1 MFPRRL
7 FFVRGLKLLLICLL
21 VITLSYNL
29 WIDKLPFNFLNST
42 KEIYPQLKMNKL
54 ESDNKP
60 VYKDHYGS
68 SATVKIQILAYKRG
82 GSSFI
87 GEIFNRNPEAWYFFE
102 PLGFYMSPILP
113 ANIRFSW
120 KETESMKYGFLNPKF
135 KLYSRYLT
143 KILNCSFDDSLLK
156 YYLAAAE
163 SKNPEHFN
171 PKLFVSKSNA
181 LKISLLSGAVTSS
194 QLRERCLEK
203 KITVAKTIRMIHA
216 NALKR
221 YLSEEVWVLHLVR
234 DPRAIALSRKLH
246 YYSASLCREVA
257 DNLRIS
263 FEMEVNGYKWM
274 TIRYEDFAYR
284 PLENSQILYQKLGLK
299 LPMNV
304 TDWIVK
310 NTQAQHNFNF
320 SHHGLSLSTSR
331 DSVAAAEHWISDIPL
346 HLARQYDKDKECQ
359 FIYHSLGYKNYSD
372 TVKLHQPNKNTG
384 T

>member
-1 MFPRRL
+1 
-7 FFVRGLKLLLICLL
+7 
-21 VITLSYNL
+21 
-29 WIDKLPFNFLNST
+29 
-42 KEIYPQLKMNKL
+42 
-54 ESDNKP
+54 
-60 VYKDHYGS
+60 
-68 SATVKIQILAYKRG
+68 
-82 GSSFI
+82 
-87 GEIFNRNPEAWYFFE
+87 
-102 PLGFYMSPILP
+102 
-113 ANIRFSW
+113 
-120 KETESMKYGFLNPKF
+120 
-135 KLYSRYLT
+135 
-143 KILNCSFDDSLLK
+143 
-156 YYLAAAE
+156 
-163 SKNPEHFN
+163 
-171 PKLFVSKSNA
+171 
-181 LKISLLSGAVTSS
+181 
-194 QLRERCLEK
+194 
-203 KITVAKTIRMIHA
+203 MIHA

>member
-1 MFPRRL
+1 MFPRRR

-156 YYLAAAE
+156 YYLAAAG
-163 SKNPEHFN
+163 KVDVA
-171 PKLFVSKSNA
+171 LVSFCY
-181 LKISLLSGAVTSS
+181 KII
-194 QLRERCLEK
+194 QFLE
-203 KITVAKTIRMIHA
+203 
-216 NALKR
+216 
-221 YLSEEVWVLHLVR
+221 
-234 DPRAIALSRKLH
+234 
-246 YYSASLCREVA
+246 
-257 DNLRIS
+257 
-263 FEMEVNGYKWM
+263 
-274 TIRYEDFAYR
+274 
-284 PLENSQILYQKLGLK
+284 
-299 LPMNV
+299 
-304 TDWIVK
+304 VK
-310 NTQAQHNFNF
+310 
-320 SHHGLSLSTSR
+320 
-331 DSVAAAEHWISDIPL
+331 
-346 HLARQYDKDKECQ
+346 
-359 FIYHSLGYKNYSD
+359 
-372 TVKLHQPNKNTG
+372 
-384 T
+384 